1 MSLKTLIILLIPFS
15 LFCCTSS
22 DKSAKDD
29 IKANSYAVK
38 MGETCLLKYPSIW
51 SWSEERVRG
60 PKWAYAYGLIA
71 TSFIHL
77 WEYTG
82 DERYWDRVKDYA
94 DTLINREGIIK
105 GYKKEDYNIDKIN
118 SGKMLF
124 HLYKRT
130 GDKRYKIAMDTL
142 REQLRGHPR
151 TKIGGFWHKKRYPHQ
166 MWLDGIYMGGPF
178 YAQYAKEFNEP
189 ESFDEIALWYM
200 NLEKVTR
207 DPESGLLYHGWDE
220 SKEMFWA
227 DKETGASLNFWGRG
241 MGWYAMALVDVLDYF
256 PKEHAKYDSIIA
268 ITQRFAA
275 AIVKVQDPATGVW
288 YQVLDQGNREGNY
301 LEASVSTMFSY
312 FLLKAI
318 NKSYIDRDTYYDSAI
333 KAFNGTVN
341 TLVKI
346 QPDSSLMITP
356 TCGSAGLGQG
366 TRRDGTY
373 EYYISEKIR
382 HNDTKAVGPFIM
394 AAIQYNKLRD

>member
-1 MSLKTLIILLIPFS
+1 MKILIGLLVPV
-15 LFCCTSS
+15 LLTGCKSS
-22 DKSAKDD
+22 GKSTKVDV
-29 IKANSYAVK
+29 KENSYAVK

-51 SWSEERVRG
+51 SWSEERVSG
-60 PKWAYAYGLIA
+60 PKWAYAYGLVA
-71 TSFIHL
+71 SSFIEL

-82 DERYWDRVKDYA
+82 NERYWNRVKDYA
-94 DTLINREGIIK
+94 DTLIDNNGIIK

-130 GDKRYKIAMDTL
+130 GDNRYKIAMDTL
-142 REQLRGHPR
+142 RDQLRGHPR
-151 TKIGGFWHKKRYPHQ
+151 TKIGGFWHKKRYTHQ
-166 MWLDGIYMGGPF
+166 MWLDGLYMGGPF

-200 NLEKVTR
+200 NMEKVTR
-207 DPESGLLYHGWDE
+207 DPETGLLYHGWDE

-227 DKETGASLNFWGRG
+227 NKETGTSLNFWGRG

-256 PKEHAKYDSIIA
+256 PKEHAKYDSIVA
-268 ITQRFAA
+268 IVQRLAA

-301 LEASVSTMFSY
+301 LEASASTMFSY

-318 NKSYIDRDTYYDSAI
+318 NKSYIDRDTYYNYAI
-333 KAFNGTVN
+333 KSFKGTVN
-341 TLVKI
+341 TLVKV

-356 TCGSAGLGQG
+356 TCGSAGLGG
-366 TRRDGTY
+366 TSRRDGTF

-382 HNDTKAVGPFIM
+382 HNDTKAVAPFIM
-394 AAIQYNKLRD
+394 AAIQYDKLID